1 LKVDTAIDQVAG
13 EKCATGFVDYTGQP
27 FNGSAFRVTYLI
39 DSNQD
44 RTTNNPT
51 PSTAICF
58 LQSADGGPLTKSA
71 RF

>member
-1 LKVDTAIDQVAG
+1 M
-13 EKCATGFVDYTGQP
+13 
-27 FNGSAFRVTYLI
+27 TYLI